1 MFHPREIVCAV
12 ELGTSK
18 FNVLVGETFTDGRLN
33 VIGQGSAPAAG
44 SVVKGEIDNMELAF
58 EQLMQ
63 AFNDAEESSDREL
76 SNCRMIVVS
85 VTGCGIDFH
94 EGLGTVFIK
103 NADHKV
109 TEAEQMEA
117 HDNARIFHIAPDRE
131 IINSSD
137 TYFRLDGR
145 RVRNP
150 LNLSGTKL
158 EAAVHVVHA
167 QASRLEN
174 FRSVI
179 RDAGFEETPL
189 CVAFA
194 PLAADLGILSEEE
207 RENGV
212 LLIDLGAGTTNY
224 VVEYGSGVVASGM
237 LPIGFEHVCN
247 DLSIGLDLPID
258 YCRKLFTEGV
268 LERAFAEHQPY
279 IEYNAKG
286 TRKRQIPLGSFETI
300 ADMRIREIY
309 DVIRRTLTQRG
320 AMVELGGGGVL
331 TGGGALFCRSAV
343 LFKEVFG
350 TGCRI
355 GRPLEIPGASTGLL
369 TPRHSTVWGAL
380 RIAAYFNAMADA
392 GGSRTIDVLDSL
404 LNKARRGFRNLKDSF
419 RI

>member
-18 FNVLVGETFTDGRLN
+18 FNVLVGETFADGRLN

-109 TEAEQMEA
+109 TEVEQMEA

-167 QASRLEN
+167 QASRLEH

-194 PLAADLGILSEEE
+194 PLAADGSYAPYEIRDIVDRFGGGDSFCAGLLFALLSGDYAEPAMAI
-207 RENGV
+207 RFAVAASALKHTIPG
-212 LLIDLGAGTTNY
+212 DYNY
-224 VVEYGSGVVASGM
+224 SSRSEVESLMKGSASGR
-237 LPIGFEHVCN
+237 V
-247 DLSIGLDLPID
+247 
-258 YCRKLFTEGV
+258 
-268 LERAFAEHQPY
+268 
-279 IEYNAKG
+279 
-286 TRKRQIPLGSFETI
+286 
-300 ADMRIREIY
+300 
-309 DVIRRTLTQRG
+309 QR
-320 AMVELGGGGVL
+320 
-331 TGGGALFCRSAV
+331 
-343 LFKEVFG
+343 
-350 TGCRI
+350 
-355 GRPLEIPGASTGLL
+355 
-369 TPRHSTVWGAL
+369 
-380 RIAAYFNAMADA
+380 
-392 GGSRTIDVLDSL
+392 
-404 LNKARRGFRNLKDSF
+404 
-419 RI
+419 